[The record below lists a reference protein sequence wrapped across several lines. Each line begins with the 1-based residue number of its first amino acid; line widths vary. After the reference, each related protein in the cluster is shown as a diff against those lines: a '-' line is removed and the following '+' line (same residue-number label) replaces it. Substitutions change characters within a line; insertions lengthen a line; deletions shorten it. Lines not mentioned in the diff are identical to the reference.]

1 MHGGL
6 DFEISLC
13 DLKLIDIKIR
23 KVRIMGELL
32 FLRRPPFFLKEARK
46 KWEEELEKL
55 IEEDM
60 KLQDQFIKQCIKMD
74 KLFG

>member
-23 KVRIMGELL
+23 KVRIMGKLL
-32 FLRRPPFFLKEARK
+32 FLRRPPFFLKKKKK

-60 KLQDQFIKQCIKMD
+60 KLQDQFIEQCIKMD